1 MGTGRCH
8 RGRATRQKNDGYV
21 ARKMTLPMV
30 IADQSLQN
38 REYVRR
44 LLMQKQSLF
53 AAALELSVALAERE
67 LMESAA

>member
-1 MGTGRCH
+1 
-8 RGRATRQKNDGYV
+8 
-21 ARKMTLPMV
+21 MTLPMV